1 MSDSPKADRAMAI
14 MAAAGHDLN
23 NHLMVAGGEL
33 AEALARLPADNPLR
47 PYLLGSRTAIERCC
61 SIAALLVACAAR
73 AGAEKPQASLEYL
86 VGRETP

>member
-33 AEALARLPADNPLR
+33 AEALARVPADDPLR
-47 PYLLGSRTAIERCC
+47 PYLLGSLTAVERCC
-61 SIAALLVACAAR
+61 SIAALLVDCASR
-73 AGAEKPQASLEYL
+73 AGAEKLHASFEVL
-86 VGRETP
+86 VEKETP